1 MVPITMLAINGSF
14 VPVNPGIPM
23 FTKIANSMTATSM
36 IGSDTDLNTTR
47 MIRNINTIDTA
58 LTRLKSVSVIVIR
71 SFVQGASPISI
82 ASLL

>member
-1 MVPITMLAINGSF
+1 MLAINGSF

-23 FTKIANSMTATSM
+23 FTKIANSITATSI
-36 IGSDTDLNTTR
+36 IGKEIDLNTKS
-47 MIRNINTIDTA
+47 MITNIAIIEIA
-58 LTRLKSVSVIVIR
+58 LTRLKSVSVILIR